1 MDGHEE
7 SPPVALSGDAPD
19 FLYLGNAFVAIKYA
33 LQYVTPVQLLV
44 FRFIPAAFF
53 FFLILVKIRGFRLP
67 LQMSG
72 RDRWRLALAAL
83 FGIPAYNLALN
94 WGEQHI
100 TAGMASL
107 IIALS
112 PGLIFIF
119 SLLMLG
125 GATHVKRKA
134 LGLAISFAGLAYMI
148 LRAER
153 VVGGD
158 PGLVWL
164 GALATLGSPLSW
176 ALYTI
181 LGKPLVE
188 RYNSVQVTAW
198 ATLLG
203 AVPILFLRGLPWFK
217 PRSPL
222 PLLLVGDRW
231 LVLFCTVF
239 AFAVWYWALKRL
251 GATETAVFIYLIPR
265 SRFSAA
271 GFCLTSL
278 SPCPSSR
285 AARRSSRE
293 STWSITPR
301 RGALKARENKSLSL
315 FAGQSRTN
323 CSL

>member
-1 MDGHEE
+1 MKN
-7 SPPVALSGDAPD
+7 PRPVA
-19 FLYLGNAFVAIKYA
+19 YLAMLLISFIWGNAFVAIKYA

-53 FFLILVKIRGFRLP
+53 FFLILVKIRGLRLP
-67 LQMSG
+67 LRMPG

-119 SLLMLG
+119 SLFMLG
-125 GATHVKRKA
+125 GATHIKRKA
-134 LGLAISFAGLAYMI
+134 LGLAISFAGLAFMV

-153 VVGGD
+153 VGGGD

-188 RYNSVQVTAW
+188 RYHSVQVTAW

-203 AVPILFLRGLPWFK
+203 VIPILFLARPSIIQPALSAPPSFW
-217 PRSPL
+217 L
-222 PLLLVGDRW
+222 AVGW

-251 GATETAVFIYLIPR
+251 GATETAVFIYLIPAFAILCGR
-265 SRFSAA
+265 
-271 GFCLTSL
+271 LL
-278 SPCPSSR
+278 LDEP
-285 AARRSSRE
+285 
-293 STWSITPR
+293 IT
-301 RGALKARENKSLSL
+301 LSL
-315 FAGQSRTN
+315 IAGGAAILAGIYLVNYSPPG
-323 CSL
+323 SAEGA